1 MHYGLCENNECGR
14 AKTIKKGQRV
24 DTDFLEGEKKTLF
37 FLKKKK
43 PIDPRVKSL
52 KIMTYIKSGG
62 PACS

>member
-14 AKTIKKGQRV
+14 AKTIKKRQRV
-24 DTDFLEGEKKTLF
+24 DTDFLKGEKKSR